1 MDRAQDKESIWF
13 CLPAD
18 RWAAYTVTWTSGL
31 NVNWTR
37 FWFKAPSRTSD
48 SCWGDRRR
56 RKSWEEGQQQTTHVS
71 SIFASVLPDIT
82 DSWSISAANRPIYQT
97 GGEYSTEHQLP
108 LKVRG
113 CSNTHGGVVKKKKQ
127 PKNYAVKSKLKLI
140 HLLLCYPF
148 HGGVR
153 GAGHQVREG
162 LNPGQFFGSCLQTQ
176 RDSHSHHIK
185 TYDLLVA
192 KWMVS
197 LNGRKLKHSLRRG
210 NHLNGLQQRL
220 PQEVTQLPRMY
231 SIMSMQNLV
240 TEAIQ
245 STLAWTK

>member
-1 MDRAQDKESIWF
+1 MGCVHRHLDLWSQRELDQVLIQGTEQNLRQLLGRQKKKKVLRGRSATDHTRLIHLCF
-13 CLPAD
+13 CVAWHHRLLINLCSEQ
-18 RWAAYTVTWTSGL
+18 TNL
-31 NVNWTR
+31 
-37 FWFKAPSRTSD
+37 SD
-48 SCWGDRRR
+48 WRRIQY
-56 RKSWEEGQQQTTHVS
+56 GT
-71 SIFASVLPDIT
+71 
-82 DSWSISAANRPIYQT
+82 SAALEGT
-97 GGEYSTEHQLP
+97 GLFKHTWGRC
-108 LKVRG
+108 K
-113 CSNTHGGVVKKKKQ
+113 KKKKQ

-197 LNGRKLKHSLRRG
+197 LNGRKLKHSLRQG